1 MRTKG
6 DKNLWTKTELPESLS
21 YLTPQLIEAL
31 IDNPY
36 ECPVVI
42 DDRGVVRFMS
52 RYNEKL
58 YGLTQ
63 TEALGKH
70 ITEVIKNTRMPEV
83 LNTGV
88 AQIGKT
94 MKLGN
99 KYRIVARI
107 PLRDKE
113 GKLIGVLGKLM
124 FHQPEKI
131 RDLYFQLEVL
141 KEQLQYYKQEVNQ
154 LRKDQCRWE
163 GIIGDSPLML
173 IAKKEAS
180 KAASS
185 DAPVLIT
192 GESGTGKELFAS
204 AIHYSSKRA
213 RGPFIRV
220 NCAAIPQELLES
232 ELFGYEPGAFTGASS
247 KGKPGKFEL
256 AHGGTIFLDEI
267 GDMPFSTQV
276 KLLRIIQEKEVERV
290 GSTKPKKVDFRVI
303 AATNKDLS
311 EEMKRGH
318 FRSDLFFRL
327 KIFHITTPP
336 LREIVEDI
344 PKIAYSLLSELIQRA
359 GRPSKRISKEV
370 MDVFK
375 RYPWPGNVREMKNV
389 LERALYVAEREEIAL
404 EDLPKEM
411 QGFMEIP
418 RQRAPSGP
426 LKEAVAVAERA
437 SIEEA
442 LKKAKGNKALASRL
456 LGIHR
461 TALYQKL
468 KRYGIR
474 TSPI

>member
-1 MRTKG
+1 M
-6 DKNLWTKTELPESLS
+6 ELPESLS
-21 YLTPQLIEAL
+21 YLSPQLIEAL

-42 DDRGVVRFMS
+42 DIHGIVRFMS

-63 TEALGKH
+63 KEALGRH
-70 ITEVIKNTRMPEV
+70 ITEVIKNTRMHEV
-83 LNTGV
+83 LETGT

-113 GKLIGVLGKLM
+113 GRLIGVLGKLM

-141 KEQLQYYKQEVNQ
+141 KEQLQYYKEEVDH
-154 LRKDQCRWE
+154 LRKDQIQWD
-163 GIIGDSPLML
+163 GIVGNSPLML

-180 KAASS
+180 KAACS

-213 RGPFIRV
+213 KGPFIRV
-220 NCAAIPQELLES
+220 NCGAIPQELLES
-232 ELFGYEPGAFTGASS
+232 ELFGYEPGAFTGASPR
-247 KGKPGKFEL
+247 GKPGKFDL

-267 GDMPFSTQV
+267 GEMPLSTQV
-276 KLLRIIQEKEVERV
+276 KLLRVIQEKEVERL
-290 GSTKPKKVDFRVI
+290 GGTRPKKVDFRVI
-303 AATNKDLS
+303 AATNKDLG
-311 EEMKRGH
+311 EAMKKGT
-318 FRSDLFFRL
+318 FRSDLYFRL

-336 LREIVEDI
+336 LREIADDI
-344 PKIAYSLLSELIQRA
+344 PKIAYRLLSELIQK
-359 GRPSKRISKEV
+359 SKRPPKRFSKRV
-370 MDVFK
+370 MEIFQ
-375 RYPWPGNVREMKNV
+375 RYPWPGNVRELKNV
-389 LERALYVAEREEIAL
+389 LERAIYVAEGEEIQV

-411 QGFMEIP
+411 QTLAELP
-418 RQRAPSGP
+418 RQKDSNVVLR
-426 LKEAVAVAERA
+426 EAVAMAEKA

-442 LKKAKGNKALASRL
+442 LRKAKGNKALAARL

-468 KRYGIR
+468 KRYGIWAF
-474 TSPI
+474 TG